1 MKSRGFAAQGKSTI
15 GRTLRRF
22 AVIGAT
28 IAACTASLAVGTA
41 AAATPQLATPYTL
54 VAAVPM
60 HIVGFDAA
68 TAAKNGYQIKHT
80 ATGKEYVIK
89 AGAPDVI
96 TPQNQIDGPCGTA
109 FIYASGIGNKS
120 ISVFTG
126 FTILGNVPAVAYHWH
141 IYLRDNGGT
150 SDHTF
155 GGVVG
160 GQSWSTR
167 QTYSG
172 LTPGPEYAYVG
183 IGNSY
188 AVLANTDIC
197 WAGPATSSTTIF

>member
-1 MKSRGFAAQGKSTI
+1 MKNRGSTAQGKSTI
-15 GRTLRRF
+15 GRTSRRF
-22 AVIGAT
+22 AVIGAA
-28 IAACTASLAVGTA
+28 IAACTASLAVGA
-41 AAATPQLATPYTL
+41 AAATPATPQPAAPYTL

-80 ATGKEYVIK
+80 ATGQEYVIK

-96 TPQNQIDGPCGTA
+96 TPQNQIDGNCGTA

-120 ISVFTG
+120 INVFTG
-126 FTILGNVPAVAYHWH
+126 FTVFSPAAAYHWH

-188 AVLANTDIC
+188 AVLFNSNIC
-197 WAGPATSSTTIF
+197 WAGPATSTTTIF